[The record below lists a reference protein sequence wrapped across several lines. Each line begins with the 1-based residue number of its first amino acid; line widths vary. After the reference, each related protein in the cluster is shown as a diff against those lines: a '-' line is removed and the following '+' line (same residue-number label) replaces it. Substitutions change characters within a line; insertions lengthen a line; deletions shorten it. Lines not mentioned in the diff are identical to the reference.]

1 VKPTRALTAV
11 LLLAGCMAAQTVS
24 GHAAPTNPATPS
36 AQQAL
41 PAAAAQPSTPDA
53 NPADVK
59 SIEAIIHA
67 VYDVISGPPGE
78 RDWKRFRSLFIPEA
92 RLIFSGKNARGEYR
106 RTVMT
111 PEDYIQRSGPMF
123 LKEGFF
129 EKTIGNRV
137 EQFGTVAHVFSAY
150 ETLHGDKKPMARG
163 INSIQ
168 LVNDGK
174 RWYVVTILWDQERPD
189 NPIPEKYLQDG
200 LKATK

>member
-1 VKPTRALTAV
+1 MKPTHTLIAI
-11 LLLAGCMAAQTVS
+11 LLLTGCMAAQTVS
-24 GHAAPTNPATPS
+24 GHAAPTNPAKPS
-36 AQQAL
+36 APQA
-41 PAAAAQPSTPDA
+41 PAAVAQPSTPEA
-53 NPADVK
+53 NPADVN
-59 SIEAIIHA
+59 SIAAIIHA

-92 RLIFSGKNARGEYR
+92 RLIFSGKNPKGEYR
-106 RTVMT
+106 RAVMS

-129 EKTIGNRV
+129 ERTIGNRV
-137 EQFGTVAHVFSAY
+137 EQFGTVAHVFSTY

-168 LVNDGK
+168 LVNDGR
-174 RWYVVTILWDQERPD
+174 RWYVVTIMWDQERPD
-189 NPIPEKYLQDG
+189 NPIPAKYLQDD